1 MARRDRIL
9 KEMNRDSAIHARG
22 FFVAEERDTNAT
34 IFSTARWARVTIEI
48 DREED
53 QLVARMMDL
62 VEAK

>member
-1 MARRDRIL
+1 MTRKERIV
-9 KEMNRDSAIHARG
+9 KAMNRDAEIHARG
-22 FFVAEERDTNAT
+22 YFVAEERDTNAT

-53 QLVARMMDL
+53 QVVERMMEL